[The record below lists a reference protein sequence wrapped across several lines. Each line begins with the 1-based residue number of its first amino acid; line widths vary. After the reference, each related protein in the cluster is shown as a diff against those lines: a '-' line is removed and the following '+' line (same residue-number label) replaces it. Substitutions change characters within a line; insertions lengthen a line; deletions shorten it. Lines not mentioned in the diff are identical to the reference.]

1 MSTDPLSPAAH
12 TVERYIAFFNTLDTQ
27 QDLNAITTLT
37 HVDIRF
43 QDPFNDVIGHT
54 ALIKVLEHFR
64 NTIKKPRF
72 TVKALAWQGSV
83 CLVRWDFSGQFN
95 NGKVWEFPGV
105 SELHLTSEGQIIQHI
120 DHWDAATYFYA
131 KLPLIGSLIRLI
143 RRRIAC

>member
-64 NTIKKPRF
+64 NTIK
-72 TVKALAWQGSV
+72 TALHGEGTRLAGV
-83 CLVRWDFSGQFN
+83 GLSGALGLFRA
-95 NGKVWEFPGV
+95 V
-105 SELHLTSEGQIIQHI
+105 
-120 DHWDAATYFYA
+120 
-131 KLPLIGSLIRLI
+131 
-143 RRRIAC
+143 